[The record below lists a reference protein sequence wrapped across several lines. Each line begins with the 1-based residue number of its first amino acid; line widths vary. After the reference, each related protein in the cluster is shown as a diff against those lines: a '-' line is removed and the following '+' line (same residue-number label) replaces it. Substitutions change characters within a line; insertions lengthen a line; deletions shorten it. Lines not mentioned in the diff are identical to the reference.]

1 MSSFRLTDSPA
12 AYGPLSKL
20 LHWSMALLFL
30 WQLTSVLLRALF
42 WEQGGALQEAA
53 RAMWRTHHQVGVLI
67 LALALLRG
75 TWGLINA
82 RNRPPHEK
90 SLLGLAAW
98 LGHLALYALMI
109 LVPLIAVARF
119 YAMARAPLNA
129 FGLQI
134 LPQGPA
140 LNEPVRDFGDLLH
153 GPLGWTLFA
162 LIFGHILMVVLH
174 QVWWRD
180 ATLSRMTSARLDPRG
195 AARSA
200 PEASPAGRV

>member
-1 MSSFRLTDSPA
+1 MPSPALRLTDSPA
-12 AYGPLSKL
+12 AYGLISRF
-20 LHWSMALLFL
+20 LHWGMAGLFL
-30 WQLTSVLLRALF
+30 WQLSSVLLRVFF

-67 LALALLRG
+67 LGCALLRG
-75 TWGLINA
+75 LWGLVNA
-82 RNRPPHEK
+82 RRRPPHEK
-90 SLLGLAAW
+90 SLLGIAAW

-109 LVPLIAVARF
+109 AVPTIAVVRF

-129 FGLQI
+129 FGFEI

-140 LNEPVRDFGDLLH
+140 LNEPLRDFGNMLH

-174 QVWWRD
+174 EVLWKDR
-180 ATLSRMTSARLDPRG
+180 TLARM
-195 AARSA
+195 
-200 PEASPAGRV
+200 AGPGDRIGKA